1 MSKKHLR
8 RRPATEDQTEEVTQF
23 DLLNE
28 RDRHFPAD
36 FIDAVHME
44 DPDILHRLAVLLS
57 RGEPAEA

>member
-1 MSKKHLR
+1 MSKKDLR
-8 RRPATEDQTEEVTQF
+8 RRPASEEPTEEVTEF

-28 RDRHFPAD
+28 RDRHSPRD

-57 RGEPAEA
+57 RGEPAQA